1 LKPVRRRLKSK
12 YGKLISSE
20 VNGWDW
26 KVLSKSQQMYEM
38 VSMLSPQAICRKI
51 LDVHEGIRWVKIID
65 QEGKIAFEEKKSH
78 VEPYLSEEA
87 MKNLR
92 EFWIAAIQGV
102 VGKIAQ
108 YWGPPQH
115 LHIQFSKIL
124 VFGFPYISGAV
135 VITAEPNV
143 PLTTVSKIQEILKK
157 SYAVEQ
163 A

>member
-1 LKPVRRRLKSK
+1 
-12 YGKLISSE
+12 
-20 VNGWDW
+20 
-26 KVLSKSQQMYEM
+26 MYNS
-38 VSMLSPQAICRKI
+38 VSMLSLQEICKKI
-51 LDVHEGIRWVKIID
+51 LDVHEGFRWVKIID
-65 QEGKIAFEEKKSH
+65 QEGRIAFEERKSY
-78 VEPYLSEEA
+78 VEPYLSDDA

-92 EFWIAAIQGV
+92 EFWIGVIQGI
-102 VGKIAQ
+102 VGKVAQ

-124 VFGFPYISGAV
+124 LFGFPHISGAV

-143 PLTTVSKIQEILKK
+143 PLTTISEIQEILKK